1 MGGLPTCPPNSDTV
15 EDDDDLYDCVEA
27 EGDDGDDIYEDLMRV
42 EVPPSAVSAAPTN
55 PGCGVPICG
64 VAVSPPPPP
73 PKAAGFP
80 LSRPAGGSHHLVE
93 RAGMAAVDLIFVL
106 FFRYSLYI
114 YINIYIH

>member
-64 VAVSPPPPP
+64 VAVSPPLPPNEDMGVP
-73 PKAAGFP
+73 HRGW
-80 LSRPAGGSHHLVE
+80 RWTGGS
-93 RAGMAAVDLIFVL
+93 AA
-106 FFRYSLYI
+106 FRSCGRRRRNTLSGTDGRDSL
-114 YINIYIH
+114 HAPGW